1 MLCKFI
7 VIIIIKSNLIHFK
20 VQLVSEFFWSEDFVI
35 RSIYMKNIV
44 TNETRTVTQFHFV
57 SILALNLFNQQKLVL
72 KRLKYEK
79 NY

>member
-1 MLCKFI
+1 M
-7 VIIIIKSNLIHFK
+7 
-20 VQLVSEFFWSEDFVI
+20 QLVSEFFWSEDFVI

-79 NY
+79 N